1 MSHEALA
8 EDQSHYEISLTAGQA
23 FVAFVLLLLSLAVTF
38 AFGLMI
44 GKSQPDD
51 HLMARREPAVISER
65 PAATTAAKKVEQ
77 AVTVDDFQPL
87 PKIEESAAPPQ
98 KLAKLSAA
106 PARSPAR
113 ATSSPAI
120 PAYAQL
126 LTTAD
131 QKTAEGLA
139 AKLIDGG
146 FTAAYVERTT
156 TDKGPAF
163 RVRIKFASDNEAR
176 SAEVKLRQFAP
187 DVWITR

>member
-51 HLMARREPAVISER
+51 HLMARREPAVITER
-65 PAATTAAKKVEQ
+65 PAAAAPAKRVEQ
-77 AVTVDDFQPL
+77 AVTVDDFQPP
-87 PKIEESAAPPQ
+87 PKIEESAAPPA
-98 KLAKLSAA
+98 KLAKLSGPPA
-106 PARSPAR
+106 P
-113 ATSSPAI
+113 SPAI

-163 RVRIKFASDNEAR
+163 RVRVKFASDNEAR
-176 SAEVKLRQFAP
+176 SAEGKLRHFAP

>member
-51 HLMARREPAVISER
+51 HLMARKEPAVITER
-65 PAATTAAKKVEQ
+65 PAAAAPAKKAEQ
-77 AVTVDDFQPL
+77 AVTVDDFQPP
-87 PKIEESAAPPQ
+87 PKIEESAAPPP
-98 KLAKLSAA
+98 KLTKLRAA
-106 PARSPAR
+106 PAP
-113 ATSSPAI
+113 SPAI

-126 LTTAD
+126 LTTSD

-139 AKLIDGG
+139 AKLIDSG
-146 FTAAYVERTT
+146 FTAAYVERTS

-163 RVRIKFASDNEAR
+163 RVRVKFASDNEAR
-176 SAEVKLRQFAP
+176 SAEAKLRQFAP

>member
-51 HLMARREPAVISER
+51 HLMARKEPAVITER
-65 PAATTAAKKVEQ
+65 PAAAAPAKRAEQ
-77 AVTVDDFQPL
+77 AVTVDDFQPP
-87 PKIEESAAPPQ
+87 PKIEESAAPPT
-98 KLAKLSAA
+98 KLAKLSGPPA
-106 PARSPAR
+106 P
-113 ATSSPAI
+113 SPAI

-163 RVRIKFASDNEAR
+163 RVRVKFASDNEAR
-176 SAEVKLRQFAP
+176 SAEGKLRHFAP